1 MPLDEL
7 IPWVATQVATTVIH
21 NWPFLAFGIVTAA
34 ALKVY
39 VGTDRIA
46 GLFRRRTPV
55 AVGGSVAFGVVTP
68 FCSCGTT
75 AVILSM
81 LASAVP
87 WAPIVAFMV
96 ASPLTSPDELVVSA
110 GLFGWPFAL
119 YFFASSIILG
129 IAGGVF
135 AWVAESAGLLANQAR
150 FRESALATGVST
162 AAGAPDARPEGGSCT
177 ATGCGAAPAMAPSVG
192 PGAAHVSDF
201 GRLQRW
207 RLPELGDEIIRM
219 GGRMVVFFLG
229 FATLGYVAIGLVPT
243 AWMTTLL
250 GGSGPFSIILAAT
263 LGVPF
268 YFSTEASLPL
278 LASLMHG
285 GMGTGTAMAFLIT
298 GAGTSIGAI
307 TGGLLIARWRVL
319 AIVVGTLW
327 IGAVVLGLVAE
338 AVL

>member
-1 MPLDEL
+1 
-7 IPWVATQVATTVIH
+7 
-21 NWPFLAFGIVTAA
+21 
-34 ALKVY
+34 
-39 VGTDRIA
+39 
-46 GLFRRRTPV
+46 
-55 AVGGSVAFGVVTP
+55 VTP
-68 FCSCGTT
+68 T
-75 AVILSM
+75 L
-81 LASAVP
+81 
-87 WAPIVAFMV
+87 
-96 ASPLTSPDELVVSA
+96 
-110 GLFGWPFAL
+110 
-119 YFFASSIILG
+119 
-129 IAGGVF
+129 
-135 AWVAESAGLLANQAR
+135 
-150 FRESALATGVST
+150 
-162 AAGAPDARPEGGSCT
+162 
-177 ATGCGAAPAMAPSVG
+177 APSVG

-201 GRLQRW
+201 GRSDPW
-207 RLPELGDEIIRM
+207 RLGQLGNEIVRM

-250 GGSGPFSIILAAT
+250 GGSGPVSIVVAAT

-285 GMGTGTAMAFLIT
+285 GMGAGTAMAFLIT

-327 IGAVVLGLVAE
+327 VGAVVLGLAAE